1 VYGLIVCLAGLGN
14 VSHSALDALTHR
26 VFGRDPG
33 PVNVVLLL
41 AAAVV
46 GAVLVGFVGWKGSGR
61 EGVGARVEVEVE
73 VKADGVRVREVRM
86 PVVVEGEGDAG
97 GERVGC

>member
-1 VYGLIVCLAGLGN
+1 M
-14 VSHSALDALTHR
+14 
-26 VFGRDPG
+26 
-33 PVNVVLLL
+33 NVVLLL

-73 VKADGVRVREVRM
+73 VKADGVRVRVREVRM